1 VAADFRS
8 RSRSNLMDADRP
20 TRPGP
25 EDPAAVDTWSWLL
38 DCRQTG
44 FFQRK
49 IAFKAIAIEE
59 DNLHVSIAVLV
70 IKSWVDLSVRLYN
83 LRGLCRW
90 LCPGWQRFLVSID
103 G

>member
-1 VAADFRS
+1 MQAVAADFRS

-25 EDPAAVDTWSWLL
+25 EDPAAVDTWRWLL

-49 IAFKAIAIEE
+49 VAFKATALEE
-59 DNLHVSIAVLV
+59 YNLHGVQ
-70 IKSWVDLSVRLYN
+70 LSSLS
-83 LRGLCRW
+83 
-90 LCPGWQRFLVSID
+90 F
-103 G
+103 

>member
-1 VAADFRS
+1 MQAVAADFRS
-8 RSRSNLMDADRP
+8 RSRSNLMDAERP

-49 IAFKAIAIEE
+49 LAFKAIAIEE
-59 DNLHVSIAVLV
+59 DNLHGVQLSSVLFDCSSFCV
-70 IKSWVDLSVRLYN
+70 KSSHSQL
-83 LRGLCRW
+83 
-90 LCPGWQRFLVSID
+90 
-103 G
+103 

>member
-1 VAADFRS
+1 LQAVAADFRS

-38 DCRQTG
+38 DRRQTG

-49 IAFKAIAIEE
+49 LAFKAIEE
-59 DNLHVSIAVLV
+59 DNLHGVQLSSVL
-70 IKSWVDLSVRLYN
+70 
-83 LRGLCRW
+83 
-90 LCPGWQRFLVSID
+90 F
-103 G
+103 